1 MTLLLQ
7 ACRSFIVLIAMLLAT
22 ATAGAK
28 EVTIALAEGHGSA
41 TFSEESLVFSKCEA
55 LEVGYSFD
63 IPLEVMTQSKMNAG
77 VVMQRYTAT
86 LDNGD
91 VVDGLLTGEIDV
103 VASQTYRYKVTGN
116 EMTRQ
121 PVRVSMTRGNSGGPT
136 VEIATWA
143 GFRKGAVS
151 FTFDDG
157 APSHV
162 SDAGPLFDKYGYKA
176 TFNLVVN
183 WNPDWSG
190 FGNLA
195 KNGHEIASH
204 SNTHGNNMSGEEAS
218 SKKAIE
224 GKIQQ
229 KYGVITVAYPNCNVP
244 NESAVLQNYIVGRI
258 CNSGNSIVGK
268 DGPSNWAR
276 VPAIMT
282 GPNGSNDFKGPMGY
296 VVNSNSWVSFLTHGF
311 SGKNNGNATY
321 SPTDISL
328 IEDALKYAQQ
338 NDKDIWVAPMGHVAM
353 YIKER
358 KASKVEVKASNDY
371 STTIQLKHTIADNVS
386 KYDYPLSLRVKSDW
400 NKVEVTQDG
409 AELENKIDGGYI
421 YFDAVPN
428 AGDIVVRNTG
438 VKYVTVTP
446 GTNVTV
452 SGTVAWTSDGTDYY
466 AEGATITLGYDGTVP
481 TTGYTV
487 GYTVTKAGG
496 GTVSV
501 DVTDGI
507 SSFVTPADD
516 VTVSVRLMKQ
526 LTITAA
532 SGTKVYDGTALT
544 GSYTSE
550 GLLEGDAIVSVTVT
564 GSQTAVGT
572 CDNVASAAVIKNG
585 DVDVTANY
593 IITYVKGT
601 LAVTTKTVSSPT
613 ITLSETSYV
622 YDGTAKQPTVTVKDG
637 ETVIPETEY
646 TVGYSDNT
654 AAGTATVTITD
665 KEGGN
670 YSVSGSA
677 TFVIT
682 AKTVSTPSVTL
693 SETSFVY
700 DGSAKEPAV
709 TVKDGETVIPETE
722 YTVVYSDNT
731 AAGIATVTITDKE
744 GGNYSVSG
752 SATFVITAK
761 TVSTPSVTL
770 SETSFVYDGSAK
782 EPTVTV
788 KDGETVI
795 PETEY
800 TVGYS
805 DNTAAGTATVTITDK
820 EGGNYSV
827 SGSATFVI
835 FVKGDA
841 NNDKKVD
848 VADLVEMVNARDGH
862 PSVRFVLKAA
872 DIDGSGSITD
882 SDITAVANL
891 IMKGQSN
898 PM

>member
-282 GPNGSNDFKGPMGY
+282 GPNGSNDFKGPMGS

-311 SGKNNGNATY
+311 SGKNNGNANY

-358 KASKVEVKASNDY
+358 KASKVEVTQSY
-371 STTIQLKHTIADNVS
+371 ETSMTIELTHNIKDNVS
-386 KYDYPLSLRVKSDW
+386 DYDYPLSLRVKSDW
-400 NKVEVTQDG
+400 MKVEVTQNG
-409 AELENKIDGGYI
+409 AKLESKFDGGYI
-421 YFDAVPN
+421 YFDAIPN
-428 AGDIVVRNTG
+428 GGDIVVTR
-438 VKYVTVTP
+438 K
-446 GTNVTV
+446 
-452 SGTVAWTSDGTDYY
+452 
-466 AEGATITLGYDGTVP
+466 L
-481 TTGYTV
+481 
-487 GYTVTKAGG
+487 
-496 GTVSV
+496 
-501 DVTDGI
+501 
-507 SSFVTPADD
+507 
-516 VTVSVRLMKQ
+516 
-526 LTITAA
+526 LTITAD
-532 SGTKVYDGTALT
+532 SGTKAYDGTALT
-544 GSYTSE
+544 KNSYTCT
-550 GLLEGDAIVSVTVT
+550 GLASGDDIESVTVT
-564 GSQTAVGT
+564 GSQTTVGT
-572 CDNVASAAVIKNG
+572 SDNVPSAAMIKNA
-585 DVDVTANY
+585 DNDDVTETYEINY
-593 IITYVKGT
+593 VNGT
-601 LAVTTKTVSSPT
+601 LAVTAKTVSTPSV
-613 ITLSETSYV
+613 TLSETSFV
-622 YDGTAKQPTVTVKDG
+622 YDGSEKQPTVTVKDG

-700 DGSAKEPAV
+700 DGSEKQPTV

-722 YTVVYSDNT
+722 YTVGYSDNT
-731 AAGIATVTITDKE
+731 AAGTATVTITDKE

-770 SETSFVYDGSAK
+770 SETSFVYDGSEK
-782 EPTVTV
+782 QPTVTV

-872 DIDGSGSITD
+872 DIDGSGSITN